1 MKIMS
6 KKTIQSIETKEKILQ
21 TTKRMLKT
29 YDFKFLTVR
38 NICEES
44 ETTTG
49 SFYYHFKNKED
60 VIFTFVSE
68 EFKKVLA
75 LNPIPLEIEKDDY
88 VHRII
93 WPMIVYA
100 RFCESMGKE
109 LTAYLYQTCSDD
121 VFLHCCFDNYV
132 VSVLNYAVDN
142 DIIRLHQNINGMNNV
157 KADIPILLGGVM
169 LYWSNTERNKTG
181 EQLCVVL
188 ERVMYRFLSSFQP
201 SGRRVSFSLEQP
213 LFTDEPEKWINR
225 IVLLKDNE

>member
-6 KKTIQSIETKEKILQ
+6 RKTIQSIETKEKILQ
-21 TTKRMLKT
+21 TTKRMLNT
-29 YDFKFLTVR
+29 YDFRFLTVR

-44 ETTTG
+44 GTTTG

-60 VIFTFVSE
+60 VIFSFVSE

-75 LNPIPLEIEKDDY
+75 LNPIPLEIETDDY

-100 RFCESMGKE
+100 IFCESMGQE
-109 LTAYLYQTCSDD
+109 LTAYLYQACSDD
-121 VFLHCCFDNYV
+121 VFINCCFENYV
-132 VSVLNYAVDN
+132 VSVLNYASEN
-142 DIIRLHQNINGMNNV
+142 NIINLHQNVNGMNNV

-169 LYWSNTERNKTG
+169 LYWSNKERNSKS

-201 SGRRVSFSLEQP
+201 SGHRVSLSLEKP
-213 LFTDEPEKWINR
+213 LFTDEPEKWIDR
-225 IVLLKDNE
+225 IVLTKENN